1 MHTRLLDAR
10 RQAVLQDERA
20 LLGRIAR
27 ALARIDVPLASQ
39 DTFSRSVE
47 QLDELFLL
55 VVVGEFNA
63 GKSAF
68 INALVGGR
76 VLEEG
81 VTPTTARIGVLKYG
95 EQPSREA
102 TPRGYDVVTAPLD
115 LLREINIVDT
125 PGTNAVLRAH
135 EALTRE
141 FVPRADLVLFVT
153 SSDRPFTESE
163 RAFLEVIRE
172 WGKKILVAVNKVDLL
187 ETPADLA
194 AVVDF
199 VATNARALL
208 GTTPEIFPVSARL
221 ALRGRVEGDA
231 ARVEASGFPALER
244 FVVAT
249 LDEGERFRLKLR
261 NPVGVG
267 RRVVAEA
274 RDLVEARLG
283 LLKDDFEAIA
293 ALDAQLATYREDM
306 RRDLRFRLADI
317 DKELLDFERRGHAFF
332 DEMLRVGR
340 LLDLLNR
347 EKVAAAFE
355 RDAVGDLPKN
365 VERRVD
371 EMVDWMADTELRQW
385 RGISEQLGR
394 RQQAHAEHMAGR
406 IEGPFESSRT
416 RLLER
421 VRRESQRA
429 VETYDHAAESRRL
442 AQSVRDAIAGAA
454 LLQVGAVGL
463 GAVVTAVATT
473 TVVDVTGLLAA
484 GVLSVVGL
492 LVLPARRGR
501 ARKELGERVTKLR
514 ETLMPSLSSRTE
526 EELDGGL
533 RRIEEAMAPYTRFV
547 RSEGERLTALREDL
561 VTLKRE
567 LGAMSARID
576 AL

>member
-1 MHTRLLDAR
+1 MQTTLLDER
-10 RQAVLQDERA
+10 RKAVLRDERA
-20 LLGRIAR
+20 LLGRIGR
-27 ALARIDVPLASQ
+27 TLARIDVPLASQ
-39 DTFSRSVE
+39 DTFRRSVE

-68 INALVGGR
+68 INALIGAG

-95 EQPSREA
+95 VQPSREP

-125 PGTNAVLRAH
+125 PGTNAVLRSH

-163 RAFLEVIRE
+163 RAFLEAIRQ
-172 WGKKILVAVNKVDLL
+172 WGKKILVAINKVDLL
-187 ETPADLA
+187 ERPADLA

-208 GTTPEIFPVSARL
+208 GATPEIFPVSARQ
-221 ALRGRVEGDA
+221 ALRGRLEDDP
-231 ARVEASGFPALER
+231 ARVEASGFTALER
-244 FVVAT
+244 FIVAT

-261 NPVGVG
+261 NPLGVG
-267 RRVVAEA
+267 HRVAGEA
-274 RDLVEARLG
+274 RELVERRLA
-283 LLKDDFEAIA
+283 LLRDDFAAID

-306 RRDLRFRLADI
+306 LRDLRFRLTDI

-332 DEMLRVGR
+332 DEMLRLGR
-340 LLDLLNR
+340 IIDLLNR

-355 RDAVGDLPKN
+355 RDVVADLPRN

-371 EMVDWMADTELRQW
+371 EMVDWMAETELRQW
-385 RGISEQLGR
+385 RGISDQLAR
-394 RQQAHAEHMAGR
+394 RQEAHAEHMAGR
-406 IEGPFESSRT
+406 IEGPFESSRA
-416 RLLER
+416 RLLEN

-463 GAVVTAVATT
+463 GAVVTAVAST
-473 TVVDVTGLLAA
+473 TVADVTGLLAA

-492 LVLPARRGR
+492 LVLPARRNR
-501 ARKELGERVTKLR
+501 ARKELAERVTALR
-514 ETLMPSLSSRTE
+514 ATLMPSLSARTE
-526 EELDGGL
+526 EELDAGL
-533 RRIEEAMAPYTRFV
+533 GRIEAAMAPYTRFV
-547 RSEGERLTALREDL
+547 RSEGERLAALREELADIE
-561 VTLKRE
+561 RE
-567 LGAMSARID
+567 LDAIGSRVD

>member
-1 MHTRLLDAR
+1 MRTKLLDER
-10 RQAVLQDERA
+10 RQAVLHEERA

-68 INALVGGR
+68 INALVGGK

-95 EQPSREA
+95 EQPSRET
-102 TPRGYDVVTAPLD
+102 TPRGYDVVTARLD

-163 RAFLEVIRE
+163 RTFLEAIRQ
-172 WGKKILVAVNKVDLL
+172 WGKKILVAINKVDLL
-187 ETPADLA
+187 ETPADLD
-194 AVVDF
+194 AVVAF

-208 GTTPEIFPVSARL
+208 GTTPEIFPVSARQ
-221 ALRGRVEGDA
+221 ALRGRLDGDP
-231 ARVEASGFPALER
+231 ARVEASGFTALER
-244 FVVAT
+244 FIVAT
-249 LDEGERFRLKLR
+249 LDERERFRLKLS
-261 NPVGVG
+261 NPLGVG
-267 RRVVAEA
+267 GRVLAEA
-274 RDLVEARLG
+274 CDLVEGRLT

-293 ALDAQLATYREDM
+293 TLDAQLATYREDM
-306 RRDLRFRLADI
+306 RRDLRFRLTDI

-332 DEMLRVGR
+332 DEMLRIGR
-340 LLDLLNR
+340 VFDLINR
-347 EKVAAAFE
+347 EKVAASFE
-355 RDAVGDLPKN
+355 RQAVADLPRN
-365 VERRVD
+365 IERRVD
-371 EMVDWMADTELRQW
+371 ELVDWMADTELRQW
-385 RGISEQLGR
+385 RGISELLGR

-416 RLLER
+416 RLLEA

-429 VETYDHAAESRRL
+429 VDTYDHAAESRRL
-442 AQSVRDAIAGAA
+442 AQSVRDAIASAA

-492 LVLPARRGR
+492 LVLPARRQR
-501 ARKELGERVTKLR
+501 ARKELGERVTALR
-514 ETLMPSLSSRTE
+514 ATLMPTLATRTE

-547 RSEGERLTALREDL
+547 RSEGERLGNLRDEL
-561 VTLKRE
+561 AALKRE
-567 LGAMSARID
+567 LGGMRARVD